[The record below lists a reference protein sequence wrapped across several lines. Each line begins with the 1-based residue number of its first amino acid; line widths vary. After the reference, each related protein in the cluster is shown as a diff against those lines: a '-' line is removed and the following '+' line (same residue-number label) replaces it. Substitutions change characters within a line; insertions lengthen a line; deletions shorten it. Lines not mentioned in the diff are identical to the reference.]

1 MRIEQIALAA
11 AAAAV
16 MFWPQIQAQLQHLR
30 QGAAARMP
38 LPPGGGGR
46 AQWVPTVLTLQ
57 DDLAAAGHAKA
68 AAMAGQLA
76 VELLTGGTTPAPGAK
91 K

>member
-1 MRIEQIALAA
+1 MKPEQLALVTAALA
-11 AAAAV
+11 V
-16 MFWPQIQAQLQHLR
+16 VFWPQIQATFEHLR

-46 AQWVPTVLTLQ
+46 AQWVATVLALQ
-57 DDLAAAGHAKA
+57 DQLTAAGRDKA
-68 AAMAGQLA
+68 AALAGQLV
-76 VELLTGGTTPAPGAK
+76 VEIVSGQTATPGAK